1 MMEDVQPSARE
12 EQTRRLAKD
21 RLVEALEGQGEL
33 PLPCATAKILK
44 FASKIAGAPPDRPD
58 FLHTVL
64 CQVGLPRRATSE
76 RKFERTNGKASLLI
90 EAGSL
95 WNGSEWVDQ
104 PLPSGTRPRLALV
117 HISSEAVL
125 NQSPIIDVGNSLHGF
140 MMRLGIGTNGRE
152 YKNFR
157 QQMRALSACRMTLGY
172 GSNTIDAKPIE
183 RFSTWSDA
191 ETDAEFNP
199 GVIELTGK
207 FYESLRDQAVP
218 LDPRALGALQNSALA
233 LDLYTWLSHRLHRV
247 SRITGD
253 RVTWKNLREQ
263 FGQEYTAA
271 KSFKR
276 NVIAGL
282 RAVRAVYPD
291 ARIEEVNG
299 GFILLPSKPP
309 IPKTVVQA
317 MAIVG
322 SGAS

>member
-1 MMEDVQPSARE
+1 MSSDNSQGDFLARMKSPPSTVR
-12 EQTRRLAKD
+12 
-21 RLVEALEGQGEL
+21 
-33 PLPCATAKILK
+33 ILK
-44 FASKIAGAPPDRPD
+44 FAGEIADTPPERPD
-58 FLHTVL
+58 YLHTVL
-64 CQVGLPRRATSE
+64 CQVGLPRSSTVAR
-76 RKFERTNGKASLLI
+76 RFERTNGKASLLL

-95 WNGSEWVDQ
+95 WSGSEWIDQ
-104 PLPSGTRPRLALV
+104 ALPSGTRPRLALV

-125 NQSPIIDVGNSLHGF
+125 KRSPIVDVGNSLHGF

-172 GSNTIDAKPIE
+172 GNNTIDAKPIE
-183 RFSTWSDA
+183 RFSTWMNPNGEVELD
-191 ETDAEFNP
+191 P

-207 FYESLRDQAVP
+207 FYESLREQAVP
-218 LDPRALGALQNSALA
+218 LDPRALAALQKSALA

-247 SRITGD
+247 SRVTGD

-263 FGQEYTAA
+263 FGQEYTAP

-276 NVIAGL
+276 NVVAGL

-291 ARIEEVNG
+291 ARMEEVSG

-309 IPKTVVQA
+309 VPKLGIQVKE
-317 MAIVG
+317 IVG
-322 SGAS
+322 RETA